1 MGARA
6 DEVNRLSADKRYL
19 LCTCVVLVDR
29 GSNSDLTLSMVRWL
43 VREDHGPKV
52 RPGIP
57 VPALVLLTRN
67 QMQRIFLG
75 VEVFL
80 PLSVM
85 VVGVVVWWKRR

>member
-1 MGARA
+1 M
-6 DEVNRLSADKRYL
+6 
-19 LCTCVVLVDR
+19 
-29 GSNSDLTLSMVRWL
+29 SNSDLTLSMVRWL